1 MPTATGGVSAYPLSW
16 PVGAKRS
23 AKRENARFRVTFR
36 RAREDLL
43 EELRRLGARGVIL
56 STNIPTRNDGLPY
69 AGERNPDDPGVAV
82 YFTLAGKSH
91 AMSCDRWRQAADNVK
106 AIAMTIEAMRG
117 IARWGSQ
124 EARDQAFRGFQALP
138 PSAVDWRAVFSFM
151 PNEVVS
157 LDMAR
162 TVYRGM
168 ALRAHPDRGG
178 SEEAMKRLNV
188 AMDAAEKELGA

>member
-1 MPTATGGVSAYPLSW
+1 LPTATDGVSAFPLNW

-23 AKRENARFRVTFR
+23 LKREDARFRVTFG
-36 RAREDLL
+36 RAVLQL
-43 EELRRLGARGVIL
+43 MHELRKLGAKGVVL
-56 STNIPTRNDGLPY
+56 STNIPLRNDGMPY
-69 AGERNPDDPGVAV
+69 ASERNPDDPGVAV

-138 PSAVDWRAVFSFM
+138 PSAVDWRGVLGFSPGEAVT
-151 PNEVVS
+151 
-157 LDMAR
+157 LD
-162 TVYRGM
+162 TVKSVFRGM
-168 ALRAHPDRGG
+168 ALRGHPDRGG
-178 SEEAMKRLNV
+178 SDEVMKRLNV